1 MPPISKQLP
10 TDSASS
16 KQAQMTQSQMDYSA
30 SDQGPGDQ
38 MSANRLAET
47 LPFLRRYA
55 RAATGSQTTGDAL
68 VRATLEAAL
77 EDRQTLDQISASQTG
92 LFRAFSAM
100 WSSVDPQADTSPA
113 ALSQLSVS
121 QLARVPSF
129 QRQALLLNQ
138 LEEFSLAET
147 AEILNISEA
156 EADDLVNEAL
166 DDISREAPA
175 RVLIIEDE
183 PLIASHLEDIVRQSG
198 HEIVGNAT
206 TATEARALYEQH
218 RPTLVLSDVQLA
230 DGSSGIDA
238 VDAILRIETV
248 PVIFITGFPQKFL
261 TGGGHE
267 PAFLITKPFR
277 EDTVKTTISQ
287 ALFFGANLVE

>member
-1 MPPISKQLP
+1 MPPISNP
-10 TDSASS
+10 SPMDAASS
-16 KQAQMTQSQMDYSA
+16 KPSQMNQSA
-30 SDQGPGDQ
+30 DDQ

-77 EDRQTLDQISASQTG
+77 EDKATLDQISASQVG

-100 WSSVDPQADTSPA
+100 WSSVDPQADASPS

-129 QRQALLLNQ
+129 ARQALLLNQ
-138 LEEFSLAET
+138 LEEFSLAQT
-147 AEILNISEA
+147 AEILNVSET
-156 EADDLVNEAL
+156 EAGDLVNEAL

-206 TATEARALYEQH
+206 TASEARALYEAH
-218 RPTLVLSDVQLA
+218 RPTMVLSDVQLA

-248 PVIFITGFPQKFL
+248 PVIFITGFRKNF
-261 TGGGHE
+261 
-267 PAFLITKPFR
+267 
-277 EDTVKTTISQ
+277 
-287 ALFFGANLVE
+287 

>member
-1 MPPISKQLP
+1 MPTISSESP
-10 TDSASS
+10 TDTTSA
-16 KQAQMTQSQMDYSA
+16 
-30 SDQGPGDQ
+30 P
-38 MSANRLAET
+38 NRLAET

-55 RAATGSQTTGDAL
+55 RAATGSQTSGDAL

-77 EDRQTLDQISASQTG
+77 EDPVTHEQISASPVG
-92 LFRAFSAM
+92 LFRAFTAM
-100 WSSVDPQADTSPA
+100 WSSVDPQADTSSE
-113 ALSQLSVS
+113 ALAQLTVS

-129 QRQALLLNQ
+129 ARQALLLNQ
-138 LEEFSLAET
+138 LEDFTLGET
-147 AEILNISEA
+147 AEILGVSED
-156 EADDLVNEAL
+156 EAGDLVNEAL

-206 TATEARALYEQH
+206 TAGEARVLYDQH

>member
-1 MPPISKQLP
+1 LDSTTSPSGPVKAPDTQDSPHAGANQLA
-10 TDSASS
+10 TS
-16 KQAQMTQSQMDYSA
+16 
-30 SDQGPGDQ
+30 
-38 MSANRLAET
+38 

-77 EDRQTLDQISASQTG
+77 EDQATLDLISSSPTG

-100 WSSVDPQADTSPA
+100 WSSVDPQADTPSA
-113 ALSQLSVS
+113 ALTQLTDS
-121 QLARVPSF
+121 QLARLPSF
-129 QRQALLLNQ
+129 ARQALLLNQ
-138 LEEFSLAET
+138 LEEFSLIET
-147 AEILNISEA
+147 AQILDVSESEA
-156 EADDLVNEAL
+156 GELVNEAL
-166 DDISREAPA
+166 EEISREAPA

-183 PLIASHLEDIVRQSG
+183 PLIASHLEDIVRQGG
-198 HEIVGNAT
+198 HEIVANAT
-206 TATEARALYEQH
+206 TASEARAAYELH
-218 RPTLVLSDVQLA
+218 HPTLVLSDVQLA

-238 VDAILRIETV
+238 VDEIQRHGPV